1 MKGYIEIKEESYE
14 DTLEY
19 LHKIKTLACKLM
31 KSLEKRDDEDEEYS
45 SYKRRNSRYD
55 Y

>member
-1 MKGYIEIKEESYE
+1 MKGYIEIKEDSYE

-31 KSLEKRDDEDEEYS
+31 KSLEKRDDEDDDEEYS
-45 SYKRRNSRYD
+45 SRRKGRYN